1 MSTKVKKSKSK
12 MPSTTKS
19 QKSAVKKNDI
29 QKNKFEELIADIAAL
44 EDRHLRLKAEFD
56 NYRKRKEREIISLL
70 KYNGEDIIVGILPI
84 LDDLNRMVDVSK
96 SHKNADRKSIIKGI
110 ELIQSK
116 LVKFIS
122 KLDVTEFGEPGDI
135 LDIDLHNALMVKENK
150 KKKANEILEVFEKG
164 YRYKDRVIRHAKVI
178 VNKP

>member
-1 MSTKVKKSKSK
+1 

-70 KYNGEDIIVGILPI
+70 KYNGEEIIVGILPI

-96 SHKNADRKSIIKGI
+96 SHKNADRKSIIKGV

>member
-1 MSTKVKKSKSK
+1 
-12 MPSTTKS
+12 
-19 QKSAVKKNDI
+19 VKKNDI

-70 KYNGEDIIVGILPI
+70 KYNGEEIIVGILPI

>member
-1 MSTKVKKSKSK
+1 

-70 KYNGEDIIVGILPI
+70 KYNGEEIIVGILPI